1 MESLNNAMN
10 EKTTSLVFYH
20 NPYTKIKFVN
30 EIINSYKIPILYV
43 DSDLLFS
50 GYYESGLIPKIP
62 NIDIFHP
69 NEENYLEIISEV
81 IKKAALETTIIILD
95 SLNGLY
101 NTLNKIPNSGRLVNS
116 LIMFM
121 SYNIRFSNSKLIIP
135 SLSEKKENQWVLSP
149 TKRHILETE
158 NMNRFHIEENSA
170 KLQVQTL

>member
-1 MESLNNAMN
+1 MN
-10 EKTTSLVFYH
+10 PIFTTIDEKTTSLVFYN

-43 DSDLLFS
+43 DFDLLFS
-50 GYYESGLIPKIP
+50 GYYESGLIAKIP
-62 NIDIFHP
+62 NICIFHP

-81 IKKAALETTIIILD
+81 NKKATLETTIIILD

-101 NTLNKIPNSGRLVNS
+101 NTLNKIPNPGRLVNS

-135 SLSEKKENQWVLSP
+135 SLSEKKENQWVLTP

-158 NMNRFHIEENSA
+158 NMNRFHIEENSS
-170 KLQVQTL
+170 KLQFQIL